1 MLSESEI
8 INSKKFNLINYK
20 RLINKLKKLNY
31 KFVNFKHFKSS
42 KCIILR
48 HDVDFSME
56 YARKIA
62 EVDKK
67 LNVKSHFFFLYD
79 SIFYNLLSSENIKH
93 IKFIKNL
100 GHSIGIHV
108 NAEKNSTLINNE
120 IKYIS
125 KFMLSQKCM
134 IDNIFTIHK
143 YGSNKKKLKV
153 KNFKNFYSRPYSYIY
168 YADSGGSFRFGSP
181 FTNTKI
187 TNQKKS
193 FQLNLHP
200 IWWISKSS
208 KQLKIKSIKNN
219 LFEKINTELK
229 TYKLLKK

>member
-1 MLSESEI
+1 MLIFQWNMPE
-8 INSKKFNLINYK
+8 
-20 RLINKLKKLNY
+20 
-31 KFVNFKHFKSS
+31 
-42 KCIILR
+42 
-48 HDVDFSME
+48 
-56 YARKIA
+56 KIA

-143 YGSNKKKLKV
+143 YGSNKKKLKI

-181 FTNTKI
+181 FTNTK
-187 TNQKKS
+187 NYESKKKFS
-193 FQLNLHP
+193 V
-200 IWWISKSS
+200 KSPPY
-208 KQLKIKSIKNN
+208 LVDI
-219 LFEKINTELK
+219 
-229 TYKLLKK
+229 